1 MGDIKKIKKKYSKP
15 SHPWRIERITEEN
28 QITKEYGIPRKTELW
43 KAIAKLGS
51 FKNQAKALSAK
62 TDKQADVERINLVK
76 KLESLN
82 LIKETNLEAILGISL
97 KDVLN
102 RRLQTIVFKK
112 GFAKTMSQA
121 RQMIT
126 HRHVLI
132 NGTIN
137 SSPAYLVRLSEESSI
152 EISPKSPFYD
162 TNHAERIKES
172 TKRKA
177 RVAVDKN
184 KFGGGRKGRRG

>member
-1 MGDIKKIKKKYSKP
+1 MGDIKKIKKSYSKP

-28 QITKEYGIPRKTELW
+28 QITKEYGIPKKTELW

-51 FKNQAKALSAK
+51 FKHQAKDLSARS
-62 TDKQADVERINLVK
+62 DSQALLERNNLVK

-82 LIKETNLEAILGISL
+82 LIKDATLEAILGISL

-102 RRLQTIVFKK
+102 RRLQTIVFRK
-112 GFAKTMSQA
+112 GYAKSMSQA
-121 RQMIT
+121 RQMII
-126 HRHVLI
+126 HRHILI
-132 NGTIN
+132 AGRIN
-137 SSPAYLVRLSEESSI
+137 SSPSYIVRSAEESTI

-172 TKRKA
+172 TKRKHK
-177 RVAVDKN
+177 VVEKS
-184 KFGGGRKGRRG
+184 KFGKKGRRG

>member
-15 SHPWRIERITEEN
+15 SHPWRVERIAEEKT
-28 QITKEYGIPRKTELW
+28 ITKEYGIPKHTELW

-51 FKNQAKALSAK
+51 FKNQAKNLSARSD
-62 TDKQADVERINLVK
+62 TQAKLERDNLVK

-82 LIKETNLEAILGISL
+82 LIKETTLEAILGISL

-112 GFAKTMSQA
+112 GYAKSMKQA
-121 RQMIT
+121 RQMII
-126 HRHVLI
+126 HRHVLV
-132 NGTIN
+132 GSRIN
-137 SSPAYLVRLSEESSI
+137 SSPSYIVKLSEESTI

-172 TKRKA
+172 TKRKMK
-177 RVAVDKN
+177 RSHM
-184 KFGGGRKGRRG
+184 FHRQS